1 MLPFP
6 NISFQ
11 NMGEEVH
18 PRLTLGAYNACI
30 MGITDFTTDD
40 NEHDLTTVTTG
51 ISITSNECEPHTGTE
66 FSLYVKNNTKLHT

>member
-18 PRLTLGAYNACI
+18 PRLTLGEYNACI
-30 MGITDFTTDD
+30 MGIADITTDN
-40 NEHDLTTVTTG
+40 NEHDLTTVT
-51 ISITSNECEPHTGTE
+51 SITSNECKPHTGTE
-66 FSLYVKNNTKLHT
+66 FILYVDNNTKLHT